1 MTTNTTADDDTAAV
15 RLTGHTARQLAVQI
29 LGGLLMAAIVGAV
42 SAWGTQQVLGAKLE
56 FITREVQQLRGD
68 MQEIRRDM
76 YRPRFERGGYTAGL
90 PLPAGRP

>member
-1 MTTNTTADDDTAAV
+1 MTPTPHRRREDDRATV
-15 RLTGHTARQLAVQI
+15 RLTGRTGRQLALQVV
-29 LGGLLMAAIVGAV
+29 GGVLLAAVVGAV

-76 YRPRFERGGYTAGL
+76 YRPRFERGAINM
-90 PLPAGRP
+90 LPAGRP